1 MGISHNCHSK
11 KCHSDAAGRGIRFLP
26 TARNRFFASLVL
38 LLSCL
43 AAPAAAE
50 DLGRLFFT
58 PQQRQDLDRRRAAN
72 AQEAAAIIQ
81 ESTLTLQGQVSRS
94 SGKTTTWLNGVPQQ
108 DAPSTA
114 DPARV
119 PIRIGDDEPEITLK
133 VGETRDLVRGETR
146 DGLGGGKIEV
156 LRGKPRERK
165 P

>member
-1 MGISHNCHSK
+1 MS
-11 KCHSDAAGRGIRFLP
+11 R
-26 TARNRFFASLVL
+26 TLVL
-38 LLSCL
+38 ALL
-43 AAPAAAE
+43 AAVLRALPAGAAE

-94 SGKTTTWLNGVPQQ
+94 GGKTTTWINGVPQQ
-108 DAPSTA
+108 DAQGSA
-114 DPARV
+114 DPTRV
-119 PIRIGDDEPEITLK
+119 PIRTSEDEPEVTLK

-146 DGLGGGKIEV
+146 DGLRGGKIEV
-156 LRGKPRERK
+156 LEGRARK